1 VSDDRDPKV
10 SYRMP
15 EAKLDALKGLAEQ
28 YDVSLSA
35 LLRRF
40 DSYGLET
47 NAEAVAV
54 EAQIENLRQDIIDF
68 GKPIDKAGG
77 FAGRVRSDFEK
88 RFKNGYGAKWL
99 VAKAESYRREA
110 EMLEEKVEEHPDAPP
125 IEEGELVEEVNRVLR
140 DALEAAK
147 LSDWSDRYDNPFERL
162 SGVESGKEGR
172 RFALVLTRNALR
184 IDQDLEPLRSGIGS
198 DRRVRGDDLPDLAD
212 EELPPTVER
221 DDVARVA
228 RELADRGVDPD
239 SLDLDP
245 TEFDPFG
252 WTDAEVVEDTVTVE
266 ASTNGEL
273 PDPDAE
279 TDGGQ
284 VAAPDGGGNEAI
296 QVYADTDAEP
306 EPERDLGDLVEW
318 AAETFRDH
326 AKPWD
331 DAFTDAKNEK
341 RQKNARESAES
352 KIRRTFETDSGNWQ
366 TDIMDRSTLTPDDI
380 VELADDYNDERDAA
394 LRGERE
400 SAPQAV
406 ADGNGGVA
414 LE

>member
-1 VSDDRDPKV
+1 MTDERDPKV

-15 EAKLDALKGLAEQ
+15 REKLETLQTLAEQ
-28 YDVSLSA
+28 YEVSLSA

-54 EAQIENLRQDIIDF
+54 EAQIENLRQDIIDY

-88 RFKNGYGAKWL
+88 RFKNGYDAKWL

-125 IEEGELVEEVNRVLR
+125 VEEGELVEEVDRVLR
-140 DALEAAK
+140 DALEAMK
-147 LSDWSDRYDNPFERL
+147 LSDWADRYSNPFERL
-162 SGVESGKEGR
+162 TGVSEGKEGR

-184 IDQDLEPLRSGIGS
+184 MDRDLEPLRSGIGS
-198 DRRVRGDDLPDLAD
+198 ERRVRADDLPDLAD

-228 RELADRGVDPD
+228 RQLADRGVDPD
-239 SLDLDP
+239 EMDLDP

-252 WTDAEVVEDTVTVE
+252 WTDAEPVEDDVVTVE
-266 ASTNGEL
+266 STETPEL
-273 PDPDAE
+273 PDDAE
-279 TDGGQ
+279 TDGDPQ
-284 VAAPDGGGNEAI
+284 VVAPDGGRNEAT
-296 QVYADTDAEP
+296 VAYASTADDP
-306 EPERDLGDLVEW
+306 EPDRDVGDVVEW
-318 AAETFRDH
+318 AAERLRDERSYSDYEDWK
-326 AKPWD
+326 A
-331 DAFTDAKNEK
+331 EQK
-341 RQKNARESAES
+341 RRKARESAENQV
-352 KIRRTFETDSGNWQ
+352 RAVFETDTTNWQ
-366 TDIMDRSTLTPDDI
+366 TEIMDRSTLTPDDI
-380 VELADDYNDERDAA
+380 VELADDYNDERTAA
-394 LRGERE
+394 LRGERD
-400 SAPQAV
+400 SAPQALE
-406 ADGNGGVA
+406 DGQGGVT